1 MKVLVTGGAGFIGK
15 HLTKFLLEKGYDITI
30 FDNFSNSEK
39 ADVSFLVDMGA
50 KIIEGDIT
58 DLQSVVDVV
67 KDHHLVVHLAAKISV
82 EESVKNP
89 DETFHVNV
97 DGTKNLLIACKKN
110 HVKKLIAASSA
121 AVYGKGSE
129 NVKLTENSAMNPI
142 SPYGESK
149 VKMEAELRKFVLED
163 KIDCV
168 ILRFFNIF
176 GDWQS
181 PEYAGVITKFIKKI
195 KDKESLEIFGDG
207 KQTRDFISVNDVT
220 NSIYC
225 AINEEKVGTYNIAS
239 GKAVTINELATLMI
253 SLSGKNLS
261 IKYLDSKKGDV
272 KYSQADITLSEKEIN
287 FSPKS
292 GLDEIE
298 KLLERNRL
306 L

>member
-1 MKVLVTGGAGFIGK
+1 MKVLITGGAGFIGK
-15 HLTKFLLEKGYDITI
+15 HLTKFLLDRGCHITI

-39 ADVSFLVDMGA
+39 EDVSFLVDMDV

-58 DLQSVVDVV
+58 DLQSIVDAV
-67 KDHHLVVHLAAKISV
+67 KDHDVVVHLAAKISV
-82 EESVKNP
+82 PESVKNP

-110 HVKKLIAASSA
+110 HIKKLIAASSA

-129 NVKLTENSAMNPI
+129 NVKLTENSPMNPI

-149 VKMEAELRKFVLED
+149 VRMEDEIRKFILEY
-163 KIDCV
+163 KIDSV

-225 AINEEKVGTYNIAS
+225 AINDGSVGTYNIAS

-253 SLSGKNLS
+253 SLSGEDLS
-261 IKYLDSKKGDV
+261 IKYLDSKEGDV
-272 KYSQADITLSEKEIN
+272 RYSQADIILSEKEIN

-292 GLDEIE
+292 GLAEIK
-298 KLLERNRL
+298 KLLERDK
-306 L
+306 

>member
-15 HLTKFLLEKGYDITI
+15 HLTKFLLDKGYDITI

-58 DLQSVVDVV
+58 DLQSVVDV
-67 KDHHLVVHLAAKISV
+67 A
-82 EESVKNP
+82 E
-89 DETFHVNV
+89 ETFHVNV
-97 DGTKNLLIACKKN
+97 DGTKNLLTACKKN
-110 HVKKLIAASSA
+110 HIKKLIAASSA

-149 VKMEAELRKFVLED
+149 VKMEVELRKLVLDD

-176 GDWQS
+176 GNWQS

-195 KDKESLEIFGDG
+195 KDEESLEIFGDG

-225 AINEEKVGTYNIAS
+225 AINDGRIGTYNIAS

-272 KYSQADITLSEKEIN
+272 RYSQADIPLSEKEIN

-298 KLLERNRL
+298 KLLERNR
-306 L
+306 

>member
-1 MKVLVTGGAGFIGK
+1 M
-15 HLTKFLLEKGYDITI
+15 
-30 FDNFSNSEK
+30 
-39 ADVSFLVDMGA
+39 
-50 KIIEGDIT
+50 
-58 DLQSVVDVV
+58 
-67 KDHHLVVHLAAKISV
+67 
-82 EESVKNP
+82 
-89 DETFHVNV
+89 
-97 DGTKNLLIACKKN
+97 
-110 HVKKLIAASSA
+110 IAASSA

-129 NVKLTENSAMNPI
+129 NLKLTENSPMNPI

-149 VKMEAELRKFVLED
+149 VRMEEEIRKFILEY
-163 KIDCV
+163 KIDSV

-225 AINEEKVGTYNIAS
+225 AINDGSVGTYNIDS

-253 SLSGKNLS
+253 SLSGKDLS
-261 IKYLDSKKGDV
+261 IKYLDSKEGDV
-272 KYSQADITLSEKEIN
+272 RYSQADIILSEKEIN

-292 GLDEIE
+292 GLAEIK
-298 KLLERNRL
+298 KLLERDK
-306 L
+306 

>member
-1 MKVLVTGGAGFIGK
+1 MKVLITGGAGFIGK
-15 HLTKFLLEKGYDITI
+15 HLTKFLLDRGCHITI

-39 ADVSFLVDMGA
+39 EDVSFLVDMDV

-58 DLQSVVDVV
+58 DLQSIVDAV
-67 KDHHLVVHLAAKISV
+67 KDHDVVVHLAAKISV
-82 EESVKNP
+82 PESVKNP

-110 HVKKLIAASSA
+110 HIKKLIAASSA

-129 NVKLTENSAMNPI
+129 NLKLTENSPMNPI

-149 VKMEAELRKFVLED
+149 VRMEEEIRKFILEY
-163 KIDCV
+163 KIDSV

-225 AINEEKVGTYNIAS
+225 AINDGSVGTYNIAS

-253 SLSGKNLS
+253 SLSGEDLS
-261 IKYLDSKKGDV
+261 IKYLDAKEGDV
-272 KYSQADITLSEKEIN
+272 RYSQADIILSEKEIN

-292 GLDEIE
+292 GLAEIK
-298 KLLERNRL
+298 KLLERDK
-306 L
+306 

>member
-1 MKVLVTGGAGFIGK
+1 MPLI
-15 HLTKFLLEKGYDITI
+15 EN
-30 FDNFSNSEK
+30 NFSNSEK
-39 ADVSFLVDMGA
+39 EDVSFLVDMDV

-58 DLQSVVDVV
+58 DLQSIVDAV
-67 KDHHLVVHLAAKISV
+67 KDHDVVVHLAAKISV
-82 EESVKNP
+82 PESVKNP

-110 HVKKLIAASSA
+110 HIKKLIAASSA

-129 NVKLTENSAMNPI
+129 NLKLTENSPMNPI

-149 VKMEAELRKFVLED
+149 VRMEEEIRKFILEY
-163 KIDCV
+163 KIDSV

-225 AINEEKVGTYNIAS
+225 AINDGSVGTYNIAS

-253 SLSGKNLS
+253 SLSGKDLS
-261 IKYLDSKKGDV
+261 IKYLDSKEGDV
-272 KYSQADITLSEKEIN
+272 RYSQADIILSEKEIN

-292 GLDEIE
+292 GLAEIK
-298 KLLERNRL
+298 KLLERDK
-306 L
+306 